1 MLEIVQIPVW
11 DDNYIYLVHEPNSK
25 KTAVVDPAEAKPVL
39 EEAKKRG
46 WQITHILNTHHHFDH
61 VGGNEDIQ
69 KATGAIVV
77 GAANDTR
84 RIPGISVTLSD
95 GDEFEFGQSKAKIFE
110 TPGHT
115 TGHIAYW
122 FEDSQALFCGDTLFA
137 LGCGRL
143 FEGSPEQMWESLSKL
158 RNLPAET
165 NVYCAHEYTSANADF
180 AITIE
185 PQNDDLKK
193 RVEKIKQ
200 MRDLDMPTVPS
211 KLKEEVKTNPFL
223 RADDVNI
230 AAFLK
235 LDGEDAATVFAE
247 IRRRKDNF

>member
-39 EEAKKRG
+39 DEANKRG

-69 KATGAIVV
+69 KATGAIVA

-84 RIPGISVTLSD
+84 RIPGISITLAD
-95 GDEFEFGQSKAKIFE
+95 GDEFEFGQSKAKIFD

-115 TGHIAYW
+115 KGHIAYW

-143 FEGSPEQMWESLSKL
+143 FEGSPEQMWDSLLKL
-158 RNLPAET
+158 RNLPTDT

-185 PQNDDLKK
+185 PKNEDLKK

-223 RADDVNI
+223 RADDADI

-235 LDGEDAATVFAE
+235 LDGEDPATVFAE
-247 IRRRKDNF
+247 IRRRKDKF